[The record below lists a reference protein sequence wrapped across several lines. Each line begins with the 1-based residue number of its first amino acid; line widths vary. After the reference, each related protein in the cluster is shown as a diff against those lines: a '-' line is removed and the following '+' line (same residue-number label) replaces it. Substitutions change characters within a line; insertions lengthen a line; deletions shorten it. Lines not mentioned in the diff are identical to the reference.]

1 MVRSGYD
8 GMDIGV
14 GTIARGVALEH
25 AVTQHVHARGHVHA
39 IALLL
44 HGSHGVEEGLEH
56 RQVGGRAHIACIGR
70 EVENHDG
77 DFALGAFAAAQ
88 GHQLGH
94 ACGQHPGALG
104 AGVHVLGAVAGL
116 EGAALVAAGAGHA
129 RRAGAATEDHGVG
142 RTVKLGDGDH
152 DGALHRQQAAI
163 RAAPLVQGLEFHRVR
178 CDVGHVQFRQCLL
191 RGFGVVVGG
200 ATDQRETGERDNR
213 VHAGFAVV
221 VEKLVDRGAA
231 VQAGGKGRNHPHALG
246 FQG

>member
-14 GTIARGVALEH
+14 GTVARGIALEH
-25 AVTQHVHARGHVHA
+25 AVTQDVHALGHIHA
-39 IALLL
+39 VALLL
-44 HGSHGVEEGLEH
+44 HGSHGVEDGLEH
-56 RQVGGRAHIACIGR
+56 RQVGGRANIARIGW
-70 EVENHDG
+70 EVENNDG
-77 DFALGAFAAAQ
+77 HFALGALAAAQ

-94 ACGQHPGALG
+94 ATGQHPGALG

-142 RTVKLGDGDH
+142 RTVELRDGDH

-178 CDVGHVQFRQCLL
+178 CDIGYVEFRQCLL
-191 RGFGVVVGG
+191 RGFGVVVSR
-200 ATDQRETGERDNR
+200 ATDQREAGERDNR
-213 VHAGFAVV
+213 VHAGFAVF